1 MSQTLAR
8 PQSEVDIKA
17 LTEAHKLTDK
27 AVAIVYFSFSEP
39 DSFVGAHDPGGRI
52 TRLIEFLPLPVRG
65 ADLLDAIGSIDGNGT
80 RLVANYAHAF
90 PALYGGLVEFYADEE
105 ASETEAMGWLLGAAS
120 LALGLEQAD
129 LEKAMLP
136 SLGGVKVDTVVIER
150 EARYYFD
157 GRRFLRSLMSYLIGG
172 VPRDV
177 LARSI
182 FESLGDFAAEAV
194 RRLLQDWSADAIICA
209 GDLFAGNNILRV
221 RSRGAM
227 ISSHLPM
234 HFPPVEKR

>member
-90 PALYGGLVEFYADEE
+90 PALYGGLVEFYADDLVRGEIPDHSVIAGAPARVVRRYVAGE
-105 ASETEAMGWLLGAAS
+105 GWVPPLRH
-120 LALGLEQAD
+120 
-129 LEKAMLP
+129 P
-136 SLGGVKVDTVVIER
+136 VDTPDWWIVDRPRGVAGGER
-150 EARYYFD
+150 KA
-157 GRRFLRSLMSYLIGG
+157 GKTLR
-172 VPRDV
+172 P
-177 LARSI
+177 
-182 FESLGDFAAEAV
+182 
-194 RRLLQDWSADAIICA
+194 
-209 GDLFAGNNILRV
+209 
-221 RSRGAM
+221 
-227 ISSHLPM
+227 
-234 HFPPVEKR
+234 